1 MPISWD
7 HFWSHDSTLLINAS
21 MPVHFSKG
29 NTKTVTTEIEMLTDL
44 ELDTVLNCKIKEK
57 LVKVFINKLHSL
69 F

>member
-1 MPISWD
+1 
-7 HFWSHDSTLLINAS
+7 

-44 ELDTVLNCKIKEK
+44 KLDTVLNCKIKEK